1 MVTPLKHQHQ
11 APAGLAGRQLGRYE
25 VLTQLAAG
33 GMAAVYVARAQ
44 GVAGFERMVA
54 LKVLH
59 PHLAYEEEFI
69 SMFLDEARLAARIR
83 NLHVVA
89 THEIS
94 DSDGDGY
101 FLVMDY
107 VEGDTLSALLKQSAR
122 RAERL
127 PLDIGCRIVLDAL
140 AGLAAAHELCDELG
154 EPLKLV
160 HRDVSPHNVMVG
172 KDGIARLTDFG
183 VAKAEKRLSSTQ
195 EGKFKGKLSYM
206 APEHASSGRTDQRS
220 DLFSMGIV
228 LWETLTGQRL
238 FRGHNNGET
247 LNKVLSGRIPAPSEL
262 WSDLA
267 PFDAILARALSR
279 EPEGRFQNADEFIRA
294 LEDVAKPIGI
304 ASRRVA
310 GECVADLASEK
321 LGKETTRIR
330 DAIERF
336 GRTEI
341 GEPSMPF
348 PREGSVS
355 GPSRS
360 GVSAHS
366 SLTGSAPARPAV
378 VEEPTLAA
386 TPSAMSM
393 DAIDVSDMRPS
404 RTKLILVIAAILLCL
419 VAIAWV
425 ALRGD
430 GDAPIA
436 SPGSL
441 PEQANPAAPESAS
454 PAAAATGTVATG
466 TADEVADDIVEEGLD
481 VPEGVQLEDAAEEVA
496 AAADT
501 PPARTKRARTRRSR
515 GSRGTRMAAET
526 VASPMASPMD
536 SPPPPRMVTMRGSA
550 TDDLTSNPY
559 LQ

>member
-1 MVTPLKHQHQ
+1 MVAPLKNQHQ
-11 APAGLAGRQLGRYE
+11 PPAGLAGRRLGRYE

-33 GMAAVYVARAQ
+33 GMAGVYVARAQ

-107 VEGDTLSALLKQSAR
+107 VEGDTLSAMLKQSAR

-127 PLDIGCRIVLDAL
+127 PLPVSCRIILDAL
-140 AGLAAAHELCDELG
+140 AGLAAAHELCDEHG

-160 HRDVSPHNVMVG
+160 HRDVSPHNIMVG

-206 APEHASSGRTDQRS
+206 APEHASAGRTDQRS

-247 LNKVLSGRIPAPSEL
+247 LTKVLSGRIPAPSEL
-262 WSDLA
+262 WSDLG
-267 PFDAILARALSR
+267 PFDALVARALSR
-279 EPEGRFQNADEFIRA
+279 DTEGRFQSADEFIAA
-294 LEDVAKPIGI
+294 LEAVAQPIGI
-304 ASRRVA
+304 ASRRVTGQA
-310 GECVADLASEK
+310 LADLVKEK
-321 LGKETTRIR
+321 LDKETARIR
-330 DAIERF
+330 DAIDRF

-360 GVSAHS
+360 SVTSPP
-366 SLTGSAPARPAV
+366 LPRPAQASSPSNSAIV
-378 VEEPTLAA
+378 PLAEDATVAA
-386 TPSAMSM
+386 TPSAISL

-404 RTKLILVIAAILLCL
+404 RGKLVAAIGFALLCMAAL
-419 VAIAWV
+419 AWFVLRDDTPVATPRPTLSDESPV
-425 ALRGD
+425 LD
-430 GDAPIA
+430 GVISEAAEAEEANTID
-436 SPGSL
+436 
-441 PEQANPAAPESAS
+441 PEQPEPAIPENQKTSLWYS
-454 PAAAATGTVATG
+454 QIFHHTHRGKVF
-466 TADEVADDIVEEGLD
+466 LF
-481 VPEGVQLEDAAEEVA
+481 Q
-496 AAADT
+496 
-501 PPARTKRARTRRSR
+501 RS
-515 GSRGTRMAAET
+515 
-526 VASPMASPMD
+526 VC
-536 SPPPPRMVTMRGSA
+536 
-550 TDDLTSNPY
+550 
-559 LQ
+559 